1 MTNGSVNGKNDNIYI
16 TYEICQNDTLT
27 KNKIKE
33 HDMA

>member
-1 MTNGSVNGKNDNIYI
+1 MEVWMEKNDNIYI